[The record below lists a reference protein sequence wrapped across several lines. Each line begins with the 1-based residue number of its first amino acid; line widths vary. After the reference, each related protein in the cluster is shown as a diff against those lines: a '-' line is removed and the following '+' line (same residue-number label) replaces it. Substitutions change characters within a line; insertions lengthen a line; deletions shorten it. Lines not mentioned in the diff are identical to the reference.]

1 MSPGLIVTNKTVINL
16 QVEKIN
22 PLPTKDVHVHIYT
35 VYTMCEVIQRPRSII
50 IYILINK
57 RQMKSPTAQL
67 FELSWINELW
77 SSRNGCRL
85 VGVLCICL
93 W

>member
-22 PLPTKDVHVHIYT
+22 LLPTKDIHVHIYT
-35 VYTMCEVIQRPRSII
+35 VYIMCEVIQRPR
-50 IYILINK
+50 

-67 FELSWINELW
+67 FQLSWINELW
-77 SSRNGCRL
+77 SSRNGCWL